1 MKKLMSLLLALVMVV
16 SVLPGTALAAPLLI
30 APAPGAPIETYYLA
44 NTPALNGAK
53 HNFKDVPTN
62 QWFNNAVTWG
72 SNKGV
77 VSGYGGGVFKPNDAV
92 SLEQVAVILHNYAGK
107 PAGNGDISAFGA
119 CSDWAQ
125 PALKWAVDQGLFK
138 GMEYGSVTAS
148 ATRAQAA
155 QMLMNYLSK

>member
-1 MKKLMSLLLALVMVV
+1 MVV
-16 SVLPGTALAAPLLI
+16 QVLYNKEGQ
-30 APAPGAPIETYYLA
+30 
-44 NTPALNGAK
+44 PALNGAK

-77 VSGYGGGVFKPNDAV
+77 VSGFGGGVFKPNDAV

-148 ATRAQAA
+148 ATRAQTA